1 MKSFNYSN
9 HSTGE
14 SNVSSSAKKAFFRPF
29 VGSKYYA
36 TGFYGKRILVVG
48 ASFYCDKKQCPYFS
62 KCTDERIKDSSAYDK
77 ICPEYNKQE
86 HLLLSDC
93 PTYELEGGNAYV
105 RFGNSISKLFF
116 DSKLSWNEV
125 WEMFSFTNY
134 IQFILPHWQ
143 TYGYDISDRDKEA
156 LIEVVDE
163 INPDVIVVWGVVVND
178 PIKSLAHDEDVKMK
192 SGGYL
197 CHWAHNGKEIAIVNP
212 YHPTS
217 SAYYSETDIEK
228 FTLALKE
235 AING

>member
-1 MKSFNYSN
+1 MKNFNVIN
-9 HSTGE
+9 CSTGE
-14 SNVSSSAKKAFFRPF
+14 SNVSSSTKKVFFRPF
-29 VGSKYYA
+29 VGSKYN
-36 TGFYGKRILVVG
+36 TIGFYGKRILVVG
-48 ASFYCDKKQCPYFS
+48 ASFYCDQKQCRHYA

-77 ICPEYNKQE
+77 TCTEYNKNG

-93 PTYELEGGNAYV
+93 PTHELEGGNAYV

-125 WEMFSFTNY
+125 WEMCSFTNY

-143 TYGYDISDRDKEA
+143 TYGYDISDRDREA

-163 INPDVIVVWGVVVND
+163 IRPDVIIVWGVVVNN
-178 PIKSLAHDEDVKMK
+178 PIKSLAQDEEVKMK

-197 CHWAHNGKEIAIVNP
+197 CHWNHNGKEIAIVNP

-217 SAYYSETDIEK
+217 SAYYTETELEE
-228 FTLALKE
+228 FTKALKE